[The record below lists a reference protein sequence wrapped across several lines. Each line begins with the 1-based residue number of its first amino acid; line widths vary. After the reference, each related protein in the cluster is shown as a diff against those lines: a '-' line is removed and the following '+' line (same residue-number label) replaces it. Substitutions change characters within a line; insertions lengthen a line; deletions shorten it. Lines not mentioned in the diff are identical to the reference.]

1 MGIITGILT
10 LYGLGMGV
18 WLAGAGMKSALT
30 SATDTKPLLKPIC
43 LSSRKSSSGRCLVVN
58 EGYYSKMKKYVAEVI
73 CTEIDAKS
81 MAVADTQ
88 EELERKIN
96 SLFEHLEWRLN
107 KRREIVFSS

>member
-1 MGIITGILT
+1 M
-10 LYGLGMGV
+10 
-18 WLAGAGMKSALT
+18 
-30 SATDTKPLLKPIC
+30 
-43 LSSRKSSSGRCLVVN
+43 VVN

-73 CTEIDAKS
+73 CPEIEAKS

-107 KRREIVFSS
+107 KRR